1 LFAIRIVFKNV
12 TPVEKADE
20 CVVFETRTEKRGI
33 ENDLDRICSIG
44 KVIEFS
50 HENQRRKIV

>member
-1 LFAIRIVFKNV
+1 VFKNV
-12 TPVEKADE
+12 TAVEKPDE

-33 ENDLDRICSIG
+33 EDELDRICSIG

-50 HENQRRKIV
+50 YENQTRKIV